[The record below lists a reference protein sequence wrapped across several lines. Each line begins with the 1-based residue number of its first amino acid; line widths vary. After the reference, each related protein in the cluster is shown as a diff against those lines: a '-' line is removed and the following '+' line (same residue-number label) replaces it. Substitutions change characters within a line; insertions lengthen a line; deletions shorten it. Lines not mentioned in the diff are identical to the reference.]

1 MTKRV
6 RGSDQTELAV
16 RRRDIKSIAPLF
28 VRRPSAVIRAVVAVV
43 ASIVLMSVD
52 HRASHLESV
61 RSLLSTVIYPLQLAI
76 HIPIRTGEWFSEQLS
91 MRHTILAENSRLRD
105 ERLRVSARLE
115 KLDALEAENKR
126 LRNLLGSSEKFAE
139 RVLVAE
145 LISVDMDPFSRRIVL
160 DKGARDG
167 VSTGQALI
175 GSNGVMGQ
183 IIHVGPF
190 TSNALLITDPSHAL
204 PVQIHRNGL
213 RAVALGTGPLNL
225 LKLSHV
231 PNSADVQIN
240 DRIITS
246 GLGNRFL
253 SGYPVGKVVEIR
265 RNQGQP
271 FAEVY
276 VEPSAMLE
284 RTREALLVRSDPV
297 TEQDPAFEA
306 YTSWGGS

>member
-1 MTKRV
+1 M
-6 RGSDQTELAV
+6 
-16 RRRDIKSIAPLF
+16 F
-28 VRRPSAVIRAVVAVV
+28 VRRPSALIRAAVAVV

-52 HRASHLESV
+52 HRASHLESA
-61 RSLLSTVIYPLQLAI
+61 RSLLSTVLYPLQLAI
-76 HIPIRTGEWFSEQLS
+76 HIPIRTGEWLSEQLS
-91 MRHTILAENSRLRD
+91 MRHTILAENARLRE
-105 ERLRVSARLE
+105 ERLRASTRLE
-115 KLDALEAENKR
+115 KLDATEAENQR
-126 LRNLLGSSEKFAE
+126 LRNLMGSSEKLDE

-160 DKGARDG
+160 NKGARDG
-167 VSTGQALI
+167 VSPGQVLI
-175 GSNGVMGQ
+175 GTNGIMGQ
-183 IIHVGPF
+183 IIHAGPF

-225 LKLSHV
+225 LKLSYV

-240 DRIITS
+240 DQIVTS

-253 SGYPVGKVVEIR
+253 SGYPVGKVVDVR
-265 RNQGQP
+265 RDQGQP

-284 RTREALLVRSDPV
+284 RTREVLLVRSDPV
-297 TEQDPAFEA
+297 TEQDLASEA
-306 YTSWGGS
+306 YTSWSGW

>member
-1 MTKRV
+1 M
-6 RGSDQTELAV
+6 
-16 RRRDIKSIAPLF
+16 
-28 VRRPSAVIRAVVAVV
+28 VAVV
-43 ASIVLMSVD
+43 ASILLMSLD
-52 HRASHLESV
+52 HRANHLESA
-61 RSLLSTVIYPLQLAI
+61 RGLLSTVLYPLQLAI
-76 HIPIRTGEWFSEQLS
+76 HLPIRTGEWLSEQLS
-91 MRHTILAENSRLRD
+91 MRRTILAENARLRE
-105 ERLRVSARLE
+105 ERFRIRARLE
-115 KLDALEAENKR
+115 KLDALEAENRR
-126 LRNLLGSSEKFAE
+126 LRNLLGSSERVAE

-160 DKGARDG
+160 NKGARDG
-167 VSTGQALI
+167 VSPGQALV

-225 LKLSHV
+225 LKLSYV
-231 PNSADVQIN
+231 PNNADVRID
-240 DRIITS
+240 DRIVTS
-246 GLGNRFL
+246 GLGSRFL

-265 RNQGQP
+265 RDRGQP

-284 RTREALLVRSDPV
+284 RTREVLLVRSDPAADRNPV
-297 TEQDPAFEA
+297 FEA
-306 YTSWGGS
+306 YTSWSGW

>member
-1 MTKRV
+1 M
-6 RGSDQTELAV
+6 
-16 RRRDIKSIAPLF
+16 
-28 VRRPSAVIRAVVAVV
+28 VAVV

-52 HRASHLESV
+52 HRANHLEST
-61 RSLLSTVIYPLQLAI
+61 RGLLSTVLYPLQLAI
-76 HIPIRTGEWFSEQLS
+76 HLPIRTGEWLSEQLS
-91 MRHTILAENSRLRD
+91 MRRTILAENARLRE
-105 ERLRVSARLE
+105 ERLRIRTRLE
-115 KLDALEAENKR
+115 KLDALEAENRR
-126 LRNLLGSSEKFAE
+126 LRNLLGSSERVTE

-160 DKGARDG
+160 NKGAQDG
-167 VSTGQALI
+167 VSPGQALI
-175 GSNGVMGQ
+175 GTNGVMGQ

-225 LKLSHV
+225 LKLSYI
-231 PNSADVQIN
+231 PNNADVRIN
-240 DRIITS
+240 DRIVTS
-246 GLGNRFL
+246 GLGSRFL

-265 RNQGQP
+265 RDQGQS

-284 RTREALLVRSDPV
+284 RTREVLLVRSDPAADH
-297 TEQDPAFEA
+297 DPAFEA
-306 YTSWGGS
+306 YTSWSGW